1 MKYSEGR
8 TGRGDTPC
16 VGCIRPGIH
25 VWKVGEVVLT
35 EITDNKACRKKDSRT
50 GFDILEPLL

>member
-50 GFDILEPLL
+50 GFDILEP